1 MIEIRQL
8 NNLEYGKAIELSI
21 KVFMACGSSD
31 FDDQGWQTF
40 TDFVNDEKLM
50 NELTICGA
58 FDNDVLIGIIATK
71 SRGAHISLFFINP
84 EYHHKG
90 IGRKLFEYAYAS
102 PLTEKITVNSSSY
115 AVRFYEKIGFSKTAD
130 EQETNGL
137 RYTPMAKT
145 SLPLG
150 RMSRFSN

>member
-58 FDNDVLIGIIATK
+58 FDNDVLNWYYW
-71 SRGAHISLFFINP
+71 H
-84 EYHHKG
+84 
-90 IGRKLFEYAYAS
+90 
-102 PLTEKITVNSSSY
+102 
-115 AVRFYEKIGFSKTAD
+115 
-130 EQETNGL
+130 
-137 RYTPMAKT
+137 
-145 SLPLG
+145 
-150 RMSRFSN
+150 